1 MTAGSIEGPAAGYRL
16 HEAAAMLGVSVNT
29 LRKRIRTGQV
39 RAEQVQ
45 RPQGYVWQ
53 VYLGDLHPPG
63 QPADDPAGQQAPWSL
78 QNPPTA
84 LMQAEAMAAYT
95 RSLLEPLV
103 RHVAELETTVRCQAE
118 TIGRQSAELERAA
131 SVAVKLSD
139 ELDAARGQIST
150 LTASTAPQSVEPTT
164 EAPTARPASTTWL
177 TPQRF
182 WLIAA
187 LVLVLIGVGVVQ
199 VGVALYSL
207 AVQLAMPG

>member
-1 MTAGSIEGPAAGYRL
+1 MQDPPGPSRHGPTVFALR
-16 HEAAAMLGVSVNT
+16 EAAAALGISRNT
-29 LRKRIRTGQV
+29 LRRRIAAGQI
-39 RAEQVQ
+39 RAEQVE
-45 RPQGYVWQ
+45 RPQGFVWQ
-53 VYLGDLHPPG
+53 VYL
-63 QPADDPAGQQAPWSL
+63 DDPQGSGHGSNGTVQQDRPGTVQQGSTLTPPVAGAG
-78 QNPPTA
+78 TDI
-84 LMQAEAMAAYT
+84 MRAEAMAAYT

-103 RHVAELETTVRCQAE
+103 QTIERQAERVAELEREV
-118 TIGRQSAELERAA
+118 GRLTERLALA
-131 SVAVKLSD
+131 GPS
-139 ELDAARGQIST
+139 EST

-164 EAPTARPASTTWL
+164 EAPTPRPASTTWL